1 MELDKLEQSVKS
13 LNAVLNKFPIG
24 AITLD
29 DFKPVE
35 EKIQTARKSLM
46 HLNARLL
53 MLQAKYKQYTDNRP
67 RQKDVGKDEE
77 DVGSVLQNVI
87 SDTLINAKA
96 IKLCLH
102 STTILSILSNK
113 EGDVIDQKKL
123 YTYMSK
129 LLALN
134 DSIMAT
140 QKAIEK
146 DSQLQLNLKVECQ
159 KALFDYQN
167 FLEEQGQIRNK
178 RLQETYPEIV
188 ENKNRMERT
197 LRKVNIM
204 KKLIR
209 NFIAAS
215 SYMIVKQPILLEMME
230 KHRELIN
237 VETILKMSQNEDVA
251 NV

>member
-35 EKIQTARKSLM
+35 EKIQTTRRSLM

-53 MLQAKYKQYTDNRP
+53 MLQAKYKQYTDPGR
-67 RQKDVGKDEE
+67 RRKEE
-77 DVGSVLQNVI
+77 DIGNVLQSVI
-87 SDTLINAKA
+87 SNTLINDKA

-102 STTILSILSNK
+102 STTILSLLSNK
-113 EGDVIDQKKL
+113 EGDVKDQKKL
-123 YTYMSK
+123 CTCLK
-129 LLALN
+129 KVFTVN
-134 DSIMAT
+134 QSIMSIQET
-140 QKAIEK
+140 IKKE
-146 DSQLQLNLKVECQ
+146 SQVQLNLKIECQ
-159 KALFDYQN
+159 KALFDYKS
-167 FLEEQGQIRNK
+167 FLKEQEQIRSE
-178 RLQETYPEIV
+178 RLQKMYPEIL

-197 LRKVNIM
+197 LRKINIM

-215 SYMIVKQPILLEMME
+215 SHIVIKRPILLKMME

-237 VETILKMSQNEDVA
+237 IETILKMSQNEDAAV
-251 NV
+251 

>member
-1 MELDKLEQSVKS
+1 MELDELERSVKS

-24 AITLD
+24 AVSLD

-35 EKIQTARKSLM
+35 EKIQMTRESLK

-53 MLQAKYKQYTDNRP
+53 MFQAKYKQYTSDQR
-67 RQKDVGKDEE
+67 RQEE
-77 DVGSVLQNVI
+77 DGSSPEDALQNVT

-102 STTILSILSNK
+102 STTILSILNNK
-113 EGDVIDQKKL
+113 EGDAKDQEKL

-129 LLALN
+129 LLAVN
-134 DSIMAT
+134 DSIMAI
-140 QKAIEK
+140 QEDIERE
-146 DSQLQLNLKVECQ
+146 SRLQLDLKIECQ
-159 KALFDYQN
+159 KALFDHKI
-167 FLEEQGQIRNK
+167 FLKEQEQIRSE

-188 ENKNRMERT
+188 ENKNKMERT
-197 LRKVNIM
+197 LRKINIM

-215 SYMIVKQPILLEMME
+215 RHMLIKQPLLLEMLE

-237 VETILKMSQNEDVA
+237 VETILKMSQNNEHVE
-251 NV
+251 NT